1 MGKGK
6 MLVSKFKKNALEEV
20 RTEISEYEGEQYIN
34 IRIWYDASE
43 NGQPE
48 FRPSQKGITLN
59 ISLYDDLKDAVLKA
73 GKEIEKQL
81 PG

>member
-20 RTEISEYEGEQYIN
+20 RTEISEYKGEQYIN